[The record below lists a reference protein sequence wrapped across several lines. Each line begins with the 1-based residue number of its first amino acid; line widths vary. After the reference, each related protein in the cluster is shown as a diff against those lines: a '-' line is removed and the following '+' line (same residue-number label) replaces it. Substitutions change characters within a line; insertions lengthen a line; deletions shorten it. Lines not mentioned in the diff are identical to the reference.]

1 MDDNVY
7 KILVRIAIAITV
19 VWVGWSIYDG
29 FLEEG
34 VPGAHSVQAAAK
46 YLEDGQN
53 EDALREYES
62 QLKDNP
68 DNIYA
73 LRGKAQALMQMGRNE
88 DALESYNY
96 VIRKEPEF
104 GVTYANRGILRD
116 RMGDYPGALSDY
128 EKALQLEPET
138 AEGPE
143 WMTRFL
149 RRQAERPPT
158 IAERA
163 KYLREQL
170 AKPESERVLRVPEE
184 DAKQR
189 PYKMDK

>member
-1 MDDNVY
+1 MDEKLY
-7 KILVRIAIAITV
+7 KTLVRVAITITV
-19 VWVGWSIYDG
+19 IWVGWSFYDG
-29 FLEEG
+29 FFQES

-68 DNIYA
+68 DNVFA
-73 LRGKAQALMQMGRNE
+73 LRGKAQALMQMGRSQE
-88 DALESYNY
+88 ALDIYNY
-96 VIRKEPEF
+96 VIRLEPDF

-116 RMGDYPGALSDY
+116 RMGDYAGALSDY
-128 EKALQLEPET
+128 EKAMQLEPET
-138 AEGPE
+138 AEGPG

-149 RRQAERPPT
+149 RRQAEKPPT
-158 IAERA
+158 IADRA

-170 AKPESERVLRVPEE
+170 AKPESERVLSVPDE
-184 DAKQR
+184 DVKQR
-189 PYKMDK
+189 PYKMD

>member
-1 MDDNVY
+1 MDDKLY
-7 KILVRIAIAITV
+7 KMLVRIALAITL
-19 VWVGWSIYDG
+19 VWVGFSLYDG
-29 FLEEG
+29 FLEES

-46 YLEDGQN
+46 HLEDGRN

-73 LRGKAQALMQMGRNE
+73 MRGKAQALMQMGNS
-88 DALESYNY
+88 DQALEIYNH
-96 VIRKEPEF
+96 VINKEPDF

-116 RMGDYPGALSDY
+116 RMGDYEGALVDY
-128 EKALQLEPET
+128 EMALKLAPET
-138 AEGPE
+138 AEGPGLL
-143 WMTRFL
+143 TRFL
-149 RRQAERPPT
+149 RKQPEKPPT
-158 IAERA
+158 VLERA

-170 AKPESERVLRVPEE
+170 AKPESERVLRMPEK

-189 PYKMDK
+189 PYKIE